1 MELLTPDFGTFF
13 WMLVSFIIVFVILA
27 KFGFPALVNMVNER
41 KQYIDDSLKSAR
53 EANEKLSHI
62 KEESES
68 ILVEA
73 RKEQARILKE
83 AMDTRTQIVN
93 EARDKAKAEGGRLLE
108 EARKQIQ
115 KEKDDAIR
123 DIRKQ
128 VAELSVEVAQKI
140 LRKQLS
146 SEVEQNGMIERMLHR
161 SNLKPLCKSIVSV
174 CR

>member
-13 WMLVSFIIVFVILA
+13 WMLVSFIIVLVILA
-27 KFGFPALVNMVNER
+27 KSGFPALVNMVNER

-83 AMDTRTQIVN
+83 AMDPRNKIVN
-93 EARDKAKAEGGRLLE
+93 EAKDKAKAEGGRLLE

-128 VAELSVEVAQKI
+128 VAELSVEVAEKV

-146 SEVEQNGMIERMLHR
+146 SEVEQNGMIERMLDE
-161 SNLKPLCKSIVSV
+161 VSDSKK
-174 CR
+174 

>member
-13 WMLVSFIIVFVILA
+13 WMLVSFIIVLVILA
-27 KFGFPALVNMVNER
+27 KSGFPALVNMVNER

-83 AMDTRTQIVN
+83 AMETRTQIVN
-93 EARDKAKAEGGRLLE
+93 EAKDKAKAEGGRLLE

-115 KEKDDAIR
+115 KEKEDAIR

-128 VAELSVEVAQKI
+128 VAELSIEVAEKV

-146 SEVEQNGMIERMLHR
+146 SEMEQNGMIERMLDE
-161 SNLKPLCKSIVSV
+161 VSDSKK
-174 CR
+174 

>member
-13 WMLVSFIIVFVILA
+13 WMLVSFIIVLVILA
-27 KFGFPALVNMVNER
+27 KSGFPALVNMVNER

-83 AMDTRTQIVN
+83 AMETRTQIVN
-93 EARDKAKAEGGRLLE
+93 EAKDKAKAEGGRLLE

-115 KEKDDAIR
+115 KEKEDAIR

-128 VAELSVEVAQKI
+128 VAELSVEVAEKV

-146 SEVEQNGMIERMLHR
+146 SEMEQNGMIERMLDE
-161 SNLKPLCKSIVSV
+161 VSDSKK
-174 CR
+174 

>member
-13 WMLVSFIIVFVILA
+13 WMLVSFIIVLVILA
-27 KFGFPALVNMVNER
+27 KSGFPALVNMVNER

-53 EANEKLSHI
+53 EANEKLSHS
-62 KEESES
+62 KEESET

-83 AMDTRTQIVN
+83 AMDTRNKIVN
-93 EARDKAKAEGGRLLE
+93 EAKDKAKAEGGRLLE

-128 VAELSVEVAQKI
+128 VAELSVEVAEKV

-146 SEVEQNGMIERMLHR
+146 SEVEQNGMIERMLDE
-161 SNLKPLCKSIVSV
+161 VSDSKK
-174 CR
+174 

>member
-1 MELLTPDFGTFF
+1 MSLLNPDIGVFC
-13 WMLVSFIIVFVILA
+13 WMLVSFIIVFFILA

-41 KQYIDDSLKSAR
+41 KQYIDESLKSAR

-73 RKEQARILKE
+73 RKEQAKILKE
-83 AMDTRTQIVN
+83 AMETRTQIIN
-93 EARDKAKAEGGRLLE
+93 EAKEKAQSEGGRLLE

-128 VAELSVEVAQKI
+128 VAELSVEVAEKV

-146 SEVEQNGMIERMLHR
+146 SEVEQNGMIERL
-161 SNLKPLCKSIVSV
+161 LDEVSDSKK
-174 CR
+174 

>member
-27 KFGFPALVNMVNER
+27 KFGFPALVNMVDER
-41 KQYIDDSLKSAR
+41 KQYIDDSLKLAR

-128 VAELSVEVAQKI
+128 VAELSVEVAQKV

-146 SEVEQNGMIERMLHR
+146 SEVEQNGMIERMLDE
-161 SNLKPLCKSIVSV
+161 VSDSKK
-174 CR
+174 

>member
-1 MELLTPDFGTFF
+1 MSLLKPDIGVFF

-41 KQYIDDSLKSAR
+41 KQYIDESLKSAR

-62 KEESES
+62 KEESDS

-73 RKEQARILKE
+73 RKEQAKILKE
-83 AMDTRTQIVN
+83 AMETRTQIIN
-93 EARDKAKAEGGRLLE
+93 EAKEKAQSEGGRLLE

-128 VAELSVEVAQKI
+128 VAELSVEVAEKL

-146 SEVEQNGMIERMLHR
+146 SEVEQNGMIERL
-161 SNLKPLCKSIVSV
+161 LDEVSDSKK
-174 CR
+174 

>member
-13 WMLVSFIIVFVILA
+13 WMLVSFIIVLAILA

-73 RKEQARILKE
+73 RKEQACILKE
-83 AMDTRTQIVN
+83 AMETRTQIVN
-93 EARDKAKAEGGRLLE
+93 EAKDKAKAEGGRLLE

-115 KEKDDAIR
+115 KEKEDAIR

-128 VAELSVEVAQKI
+128 VAELSIEVAEKV

-146 SEVEQNGMIERMLHR
+146 SEMEQNGMIERMLDE
-161 SNLKPLCKSIVSV
+161 VSDSKK
-174 CR
+174 

>member
-41 KQYIDDSLKSAR
+41 KQYIDDSLKLAR

-128 VAELSVEVAQKI
+128 VAELSVEVAQKV

-146 SEVEQNGMIERMLHR
+146 SEVEQNGMIERMLDE
-161 SNLKPLCKSIVSV
+161 VSDSKK
-174 CR
+174 

>member
-1 MELLTPDFGTFF
+1 MSLLNPDIGVFF
-13 WMLVSFIIVFVILA
+13 WMLVSFIIVFFILA

-41 KQYIDDSLKSAR
+41 KQYIDESLKSAR

-73 RKEQARILKE
+73 RKEQAKILKE
-83 AMDTRTQIVN
+83 AMETRTQIIN
-93 EARDKAKAEGGRLLE
+93 EAKEKAQSEGGRLLE

-128 VAELSVEVAQKI
+128 VAELSVEVAEKV

-146 SEVEQNGMIERMLHR
+146 SEVEQNGMIERL
-161 SNLKPLCKSIVSV
+161 LDEVSDFKK
-174 CR
+174 

>member
-13 WMLVSFIIVFVILA
+13 WMLVSFIIVLAILA

-128 VAELSVEVAQKI
+128 VAELSVEVAQKV

-146 SEVEQNGMIERMLHR
+146 SEVEQNGMIERMLDE
-161 SNLKPLCKSIVSV
+161 VSDSKK
-174 CR
+174 

>member
-13 WMLVSFIIVFVILA
+13 WMLVSFIIVLVILA

-83 AMDTRTQIVN
+83 AMETRTQIVN
-93 EARDKAKAEGGRLLE
+93 EAKDKAKAEGGRLLE

-115 KEKDDAIR
+115 KEKEDAIR

-128 VAELSVEVAQKI
+128 VAELSVEVAEKV

-146 SEVEQNGMIERMLHR
+146 SEMEQNGMIERMLDE
-161 SNLKPLCKSIVSV
+161 VSDSKK
-174 CR
+174 

>member
-13 WMLVSFIIVFVILA
+13 WMLVSFIIVLVILA
-27 KFGFPALVNMVNER
+27 KSGFPALVNMVNER

-83 AMDTRTQIVN
+83 AMETRTQIVN
-93 EARDKAKAEGGRLLE
+93 EAKDKAKAEGGRLLE

-128 VAELSVEVAQKI
+128 VAELSVEVAEKV

-146 SEVEQNGMIERMLHR
+146 SEVEQNGMIERMLDE
-161 SNLKPLCKSIVSV
+161 VSDSKK
-174 CR
+174 

>member
-13 WMLVSFIIVFVILA
+13 WMLVSFIIVLVILA
-27 KFGFPALVNMVNER
+27 KFGFPALVNMANER

-83 AMDTRTQIVN
+83 AMDTRNKIVN
-93 EARDKAKAEGGRLLE
+93 EAKDKAKAEGGRLLE

-128 VAELSVEVAQKI
+128 VAELSVEVAEKV

-146 SEVEQNGMIERMLHR
+146 SEVEQNGMIERMLDE
-161 SNLKPLCKSIVSV
+161 VSDSKK
-174 CR
+174 

>member
-13 WMLVSFIIVFVILA
+13 WMLVSFIIVLVILA
-27 KFGFPALVNMVNER
+27 KSGFPALVNMVNER

-83 AMDTRTQIVN
+83 AMDTRNKIVN
-93 EARDKAKAEGGRLLE
+93 EAKDKAKAEGGRLLE

-128 VAELSVEVAQKI
+128 VAELSVEVAEKV

-146 SEVEQNGMIERMLHR
+146 SEVEQNGMIERMLDE
-161 SNLKPLCKSIVSV
+161 VSDSKK
-174 CR
+174 

>member
-13 WMLVSFIIVFVILA
+13 WMLVSFIIVLAILA

-93 EARDKAKAEGGRLLE
+93 EARDKAQAEGGRLLE

-128 VAELSVEVAQKI
+128 VAELSVEVAEKV

-146 SEVEQNGMIERMLHR
+146 SEVEQNGMIERL
-161 SNLKPLCKSIVSV
+161 LDEVSDSKK
-174 CR
+174 

>member
-128 VAELSVEVAQKI
+128 VAELSVEVAQKV

-146 SEVEQNGMIERMLHR
+146 SEVEQNGMIERMLDEVSDSK
-161 SNLKPLCKSIVSV
+161 SNEP
-174 CR
+174 

>member
-83 AMDTRTQIVN
+83 AMETRTQIVN
-93 EARDKAKAEGGRLLE
+93 EAKDKAKAEGGRLLE

-115 KEKDDAIR
+115 KEKEDAIR

-128 VAELSVEVAQKI
+128 VAELSVEVAEKV

-146 SEVEQNGMIERMLHR
+146 SEMEQNGMIERMLDE
-161 SNLKPLCKSIVSV
+161 VSDSKK
-174 CR
+174 

>member
-128 VAELSVEVAQKI
+128 VAELSVEVAQKV

-146 SEVEQNGMIERMLHR
+146 SEVEQNGMIDRMLDE
-161 SNLKPLCKSIVSV
+161 VSDSKK
-174 CR
+174 

>member
-13 WMLVSFIIVFVILA
+13 WMLVSFIIVLVILA

-83 AMDTRTQIVN
+83 AMDTRNKIVN
-93 EARDKAKAEGGRLLE
+93 EAKDKAKAEGGRLLE

-128 VAELSVEVAQKI
+128 VAELSVEVAEKV
-140 LRKQLS
+140 LRKQLT
-146 SEVEQNGMIERMLHR
+146 SEVEQNGMIERMLDE
-161 SNLKPLCKSIVSV
+161 VSDSKK
-174 CR
+174 

>member
-13 WMLVSFIIVFVILA
+13 WMLVSFIIVLVILA
-27 KFGFPALVNMVNER
+27 KSGFPALVNMVNER

-93 EARDKAKAEGGRLLE
+93 EACDKAKAEGGRLLE

-128 VAELSVEVAQKI
+128 VAELSVEVAQKV

-146 SEVEQNGMIERMLHR
+146 SEVEQNGMIERMLDE
-161 SNLKPLCKSIVSV
+161 VSDSKK
-174 CR
+174 

>member
-115 KEKDDAIR
+115 KEKMMPSAI
-123 DIRKQ
+123 
-128 VAELSVEVAQKI
+128 SVNRWQSC
-140 LRKQLS
+140 Q
-146 SEVEQNGMIERMLHR
+146 
-161 SNLKPLCKSIVSV
+161 
-174 CR
+174 

>member
-27 KFGFPALVNMVNER
+27 KFGFPALDNMVNER

-128 VAELSVEVAQKI
+128 VAELSVEVAQKV

-146 SEVEQNGMIERMLHR
+146 SEVEQNGMIERMLDE
-161 SNLKPLCKSIVSV
+161 VSDSKK
-174 CR
+174 

>member
-128 VAELSVEVAQKI
+128 VAELSVEVAQKV

-146 SEVEQNGMIERMLHR
+146 SVVEQNGMIERMLDE
-161 SNLKPLCKSIVSV
+161 VSDSKK
-174 CR
+174 

>member
-1 MELLTPDFGTFF
+1 MGFITPDFGTFF
-13 WMLVSFIIVFVILA
+13 WMTVSFIIVFVILA
-27 KFGFPALVNMVNER
+27 KFGFPVLVNMVNER
-41 KQYIDDSLKSAR
+41 KRYIDDSLKSAR

-83 AMDTRTQIVN
+83 AMETRTQIVN
-93 EARDKAKAEGGRLLE
+93 EAKEKAQEEGGRLLE

-128 VAELSVEVAQKI
+128 VAELSVEVAEKI

-146 SEVEQNGMIERMLHR
+146 SEVEQNGMIERLLDEVSD
-161 SNLKPLCKSIVSV
+161 SNNK
-174 CR
+174 

>member
-13 WMLVSFIIVFVILA
+13 WMLVSFIIVFVILT

-93 EARDKAKAEGGRLLE
+93 EACDKAKAEGGRLLE

-128 VAELSVEVAQKI
+128 VAELSVEVAQKV

-146 SEVEQNGMIERMLHR
+146 SEVEQNGMIERMLDE
-161 SNLKPLCKSIVSV
+161 VSDSKK
-174 CR
+174 

>member
-13 WMLVSFIIVFVILA
+13 WMLVSFIIVLVILA

-83 AMDTRTQIVN
+83 AMDTRNKIVN
-93 EARDKAKAEGGRLLE
+93 EAKDKAKAEGGRLLE

-128 VAELSVEVAQKI
+128 VAELSVEVAEKV

-146 SEVEQNGMIERMLHR
+146 SEVEQNGMIERL
-161 SNLKPLCKSIVSV
+161 LDEVSDSKK
-174 CR
+174 

>member
-13 WMLVSFIIVFVILA
+13 WMLVSFIIVLVILA

-73 RKEQARILKE
+73 RKEQACILKE
-83 AMDTRTQIVN
+83 AMETRTQIVN
-93 EARDKAKAEGGRLLE
+93 EAKDKAKAEGGRLLE

-115 KEKDDAIR
+115 KEKEDAIR

-128 VAELSVEVAQKI
+128 VAELSVEVAEKV

-146 SEVEQNGMIERMLHR
+146 SEMEQNGMIERMLDE
-161 SNLKPLCKSIVSV
+161 VSDSKK
-174 CR
+174 

>member
-1 MELLTPDFGTFF
+1 MSLLKPDFGTFF
-13 WMLVSFIIVFVILA
+13 WMLVSFIIVFIILA

-41 KQYIDDSLKSAR
+41 KQFIDDSLKSAR

-83 AMDTRTQIVN
+83 AMETRSQIVN
-93 EARDKAKAEGGRLLE
+93 EAKEKAQLEGSRLLE
-108 EARKQIQ
+108 ETRKQIQ

-128 VAELSVEVAQKI
+128 VAELSVEVAQKV

-146 SEVEQNGMIERMLHR
+146 SEVEQNGMIERL
-161 SNLKPLCKSIVSV
+161 LDEVSDSKK
-174 CR
+174 

>member
-1 MELLTPDFGTFF
+1 MSLLNPDIGVFF
-13 WMLVSFIIVFVILA
+13 WMLVSFIIVFIILA
-27 KFGFPALVNMVNER
+27 KFGFPVLVNMVNER
-41 KQYIDDSLKSAR
+41 KQYIDESLKSAR

-83 AMDTRTQIVN
+83 AMETRAQIVN
-93 EARDKAKAEGGRLLE
+93 EAKEKAQSEGGRLLE

-115 KEKDDAIR
+115 KEKDDAIC

-128 VAELSVEVAQKI
+128 VAELSVEVAEKV

-146 SEVEQNGMIERMLHR
+146 SEVEQNGMIERL
-161 SNLKPLCKSIVSV
+161 LDEVSDSKKQ
-174 CR
+174 

>member
-13 WMLVSFIIVFVILA
+13 WMLVSFIIVLVILA

-146 SEVEQNGMIERMLHR
+146 SEVEQNGMIERMLDE
-161 SNLKPLCKSIVSV
+161 VSDSKK
-174 CR
+174 

>member
-13 WMLVSFIIVFVILA
+13 WMLVSFIIVLAILA
-27 KFGFPALVNMVNER
+27 KFGFPAVVNMVNER

-83 AMDTRTQIVN
+83 AMETRTQIVN
-93 EARDKAKAEGGRLLE
+93 EAKDKAKAEGGRLLE

-115 KEKDDAIR
+115 KEKEDAIR
-123 DIRKQ
+123 EIRKQ
-128 VAELSVEVAQKI
+128 VAELSVEVAEKV

-146 SEVEQNGMIERMLHR
+146 SEVEQNGMIERMLDE
-161 SNLKPLCKSIVSV
+161 VSDSKK
-174 CR
+174 

>member
-13 WMLVSFIIVFVILA
+13 WMLVSFIIVLVILA

-128 VAELSVEVAQKI
+128 VAELSVEVAQKV

-146 SEVEQNGMIERMLHR
+146 SEVEQNGMIERL
-161 SNLKPLCKSIVSV
+161 LDEVSDSKK
-174 CR
+174 

>member
-13 WMLVSFIIVFVILA
+13 WMLVSFIIVLAILA

-53 EANEKLSHI
+53 EANKKLSHI

-73 RKEQARILKE
+73 RKEQACILKE
-83 AMDTRTQIVN
+83 AMETRTQIVN
-93 EARDKAKAEGGRLLE
+93 EAKDKAKAEGGRLLE

-115 KEKDDAIR
+115 KEKEDAIR

-128 VAELSVEVAQKI
+128 VAELSIEVAEKV

-146 SEVEQNGMIERMLHR
+146 SEMEQNGMIERMLDE
-161 SNLKPLCKSIVSV
+161 VSDSKK
-174 CR
+174 

>member
-1 MELLTPDFGTFF
+1 MSLLNPDIAVLF
-13 WMLVSFIIVFVILA
+13 WMLVSFIIVFFILA

-41 KQYIDDSLKSAR
+41 KQYIDESLKSAR

-73 RKEQARILKE
+73 RKEQAKILKE
-83 AMDTRTQIVN
+83 AMETRTQIIN
-93 EARDKAKAEGGRLLE
+93 EAKEKAQSEGGRLLE

-128 VAELSVEVAQKI
+128 VAELSVEVAEKV

-146 SEVEQNGMIERMLHR
+146 SEVEQNGMIERL
-161 SNLKPLCKSIVSV
+161 LDEVSDSKK
-174 CR
+174 